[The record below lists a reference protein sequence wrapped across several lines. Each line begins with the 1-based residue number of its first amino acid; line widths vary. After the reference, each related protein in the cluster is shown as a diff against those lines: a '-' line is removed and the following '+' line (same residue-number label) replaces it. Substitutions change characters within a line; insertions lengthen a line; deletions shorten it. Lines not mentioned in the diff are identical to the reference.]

1 MSSYILANQS
11 RNVQLV
17 YRCSKCN
24 NPVSISTAIF
34 AAVQVASSMLNST
47 TTDEAAAYVMDQLE
61 EDINRSSEEKTHLRK
76 EAVTSEE
83 LINRLKIINISPSS
97 YLKCKINNNARGGAW
112 FVMENSTF
120 CPICGHR
127 EAWQQEKASV
137 EDLEGLAADNFP
149 KVYHSK
155 ELAELFVKLILQE
168 KNDRIV
174 STRLSP
180 DAVNMAQNEYREK
193 MCRKQEIE
201 EKVLRSSNRTTS
213 ELDAVTREMDALNDQ
228 LRQLKAFDIKAKK
241 SIDQQIKEKKK
252 EIDEMVES
260 LKQEEQNLQLEL
272 HQLDLDMGELSY
284 LIFGS
289 SGTAQIVLAQNA
301 YGYRLIANTQD
312 TNPIP

>member
-1 MSSYILANQS
+1 MSGYTLAHQI
-11 RNVQLV
+11 REVQLV

-34 AAVQVASSMLNST
+34 AAVQVGSSMLNST
-47 TTDEAAAYVMDQLE
+47 TTDEAITFVMDQLE

-76 EAVTSEE
+76 EAVTKEE
-83 LINRLKIINISPSS
+83 FRDRLKIIYIDPGS
-97 YLKCKINNNARGGAW
+97 YLKRKINNYARGVAW
-112 FVMENSTF
+112 FMMENSTF

-137 EDLEGLAADNFP
+137 EDLEASAADNFP

-155 ELAELFVKLILQE
+155 ELAELFVKLKLQE

-174 STRLSP
+174 STRLRP
-180 DAVNMAQNEYREK
+180 DAVNIAQNEYREK

-201 EKVLRSSNRTTS
+201 EKLLRSSNRTTS

-260 LKQEEQNLQLEL
+260 LKQEEQKLQMEL
-272 HQLDLDMGELSY
+272 HQLDLDMCELSY

-301 YGYRLIANTQD
+301 CGYKLIANTQE